1 MSQAHF
7 GPELFDFL
15 RALTAHNDRDWFQ
28 AHKDDFERHVQQP
41 MLAFIGDFGGPLRKI
56 SKHFV
61 ADPRPNGGSM
71 FRIYRDTRF
80 SKDKTPYKTH
90 AAAWFKHERAKDVHA
105 PGFYLHLGPGEVF
118 MGAGVWH
125 PEPATIGKIR
135 DAIVA
140 DPKKLT
146 RMLASPKMK
155 GLEIT
160 GDALKRPPKG
170 YDADHPLIEHL
181 KRKDWVVSVKLE
193 EADATAAG
201 FLDRFA
207 GCCAQVSPMVK
218 YLCEALEVAF

>member
-1 MSQAHF
+1 MAGNAYFTKSTFQFLKDLRANNDREWFAEHKHRYERLLKEPALRF
-7 GPELFDFL
+7 IEAFAPEL
-15 RALTAHNDRDWFQ
+15 
-28 AHKDDFERHVQQP
+28 
-41 MLAFIGDFGGPLRKI
+41 RKL
-56 SKHFV
+56 SPHFM
-61 ADPRPNGGSM
+61 ATPRSL